1 MPITR
6 REENGIAC
14 NKQHE
19 LQPTH
24 SPQKC
29 DNYPGRGPTSSSER
43 SGAWEENTTGRVNQE

>member
-29 DNYPGRGPTSSSER
+29 GNYPGRGPTSSNER
-43 SGAWEENTTGRVNQE
+43 SWEENTTGRVNQE